1 MTLQASTNPNPN
13 RNPDIFERLQGEWTF
28 VREVPGK
35 ATMTGR
41 ARIAPT
47 GEGQARYD
55 ETARVR
61 LTDGSTLTGSRSYRY
76 RRLPAP
82 ANGFDVLFAE
92 TGELFE
98 RLDFRSAPDGS
109 LRADAEH
116 FCASDRYVSHFTLDA
131 RDHLAVEHTVTGPSK
146 NYVVRTAYRKVGRSP
161 ERSAGETSERQ
172 HATGSFPSDPG
183 EKQKPK

>member
-1 MTLQASTNPNPN
+1 MTSSTK
-13 RNPDIFERLQGEWTF
+13 PDALDRLIGEWTF

-47 GEGQARYD
+47 GEGRARYD

-61 LTDGSTLTGSRSYRY
+61 LADGTTLTGSQSYRY
-76 RRLPAP
+76 RRLPPP
-82 ANGFDVLFAE
+82 ANGFDVLLAD

-98 RLDFRSAPDGS
+98 RLDFQSVPHGS

-116 FCASDRYVSHFTLDA
+116 LCSPDRYVSKFTLDA
-131 RDHLAVEHTVTGPSK
+131 EDRLTVEHTVTGPKK
-146 NYVVRTAYRKVGRSP
+146 NYVVRTAYRKVGS
-161 ERSAGETSERQ
+161 SAG
-172 HATGSFPSDPG
+172 HPG
-183 EKQKPK
+183 RKPTAP

>member
-1 MTLQASTNPNPN
+1 MKPQASTNPNPH
-13 RNPDIFERLQGEWTF
+13 RTADILDRLLGEWTF

-41 ARIAPT
+41 ARIAST
-47 GEGQARYD
+47 GQAHARYD

-61 LTDGSTLTGSRSYRY
+61 LSDGSTLTGSQSYRY

-82 ANGFDVLFAE
+82 ANGFDVLFGE

-98 RLDFRSAPDGS
+98 RLDFRSTPDGS

-116 FCASDRYVSHFTLDA
+116 DCPPDHYVSHFTLDA
-131 RDHLAVEHTVTGPSK
+131 EDRLAVEHTVTGPNK
-146 NYVVRTAYRKVGRSP
+146 NYVVRTAYRKVGKSPNRS
-161 ERSAGETSERQ
+161 
-172 HATGSFPSDPG
+172 
-183 EKQKPK
+183 QKT

>member
-1 MTLQASTNPNPN
+1 MTPPANPKAG
-13 RNPDIFERLQGEWTF
+13 PDIFDRLQGEWTF
-28 VREVPGK
+28 IREVPGK

-47 GEGQARYD
+47 GQAYARYD

-61 LTDGSTLTGSRSYRY
+61 LADGNTLTGSQSYRY
-76 RRLPAP
+76 RRLPPP

-109 LRADAEH
+109 LRADAVH
-116 FCASDRYVSHFTLDA
+116 DCPPDHYVSHFTLDA
-131 RDHLAVEHTVTGPSK
+131 EDHLAVEHTVTGPKK
-146 NYVVRTAYRKVGRSP
+146 NYVVRTEYRRAGRSRD
-161 ERSAGETSERQ
+161 RSLGGTRL
-172 HATGSFPSDPG
+172 
-183 EKQKPK
+183 